1 MVALFGDYQ
10 LNGLSY
16 ELLGI
21 LLRLILVIESRSQL
35 QHEFALVEI
44 YVLLYK

>member
-21 LLRLILVIESRSQL
+21 LLRLIFVTESSSQL

-44 YVLLYK
+44 NVIGTI